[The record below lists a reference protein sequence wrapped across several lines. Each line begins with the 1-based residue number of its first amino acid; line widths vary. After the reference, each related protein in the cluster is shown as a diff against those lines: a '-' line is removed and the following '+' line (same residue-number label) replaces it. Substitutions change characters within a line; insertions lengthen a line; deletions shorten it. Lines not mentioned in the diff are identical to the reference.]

1 MAAAGNDRSF
11 HVCSPYA
18 QQKYSNISCFWE
30 KQPSGCLRISCAF
43 HHSKPRSINGLFL
56 PPSNNA
62 PLQQG
67 VQEGILHPAHGQ
79 ESLRNQKNILRPI
92 HPPLTI
98 HLNDEDDD
106 EDDDE
111 EEENGAPDWVPQTA
125 ADLEEER
132 AIKEICYQSGEY
144 YGIQYPQ
151 EHQSTKTVSSPRE
164 NELLP
169 WEATERDLQAGDG
182 DTVPTTFKN
191 AKGEGES
198 SGTTVPAET
207 IPRTDRGSF
216 ENGGTNRMERVK
228 NYPGKEAKEK
238 QWISEGESKSHNTGT
253 GKGIHTPDPKAKP
266 RRQQRGQSKD
276 DEAASAIPPVRETGR
291 DTYFSSSEPRRS
303 AYVVYRTATVT
314 QEPKCSG
321 PTGDGD
327 TVPTT
332 FKNAKGEGES
342 SGTTVPAETIP
353 RTDRGSFENGGTNRM
368 ERVKNY
374 PGKEAKEKQWIS
386 EGESKSHNTG
396 TGKGIHTP
404 DPKAKPRRQQRGQS
418 KDDEAASAIPPVRE
432 TGRDTYFSSSE
443 PRRSAYVV
451 YRTATV
457 TQEPKCNGPTAVPEP
472 YAGKRSKQKNQLDA
486 NRRFWTQT
494 ESYDK
499 YTSGS
504 YNAPTWRKRNPHPK
518 TFSKSKT
525 TSQSQEDREVNRKGE
540 RYIDRRKR

>member
-67 VQEGILHPAHGQ
+67 VQEGIPHPAHGQ

-182 DTVPTTFKN
+182 DTIPTTFKN

-238 QWISEGESKSHNTGT
+238 QWVSEEER
-253 GKGIHTPDPKAKP
+253 IHTPDPKAKP
-266 RRQQRGQSKD
+266 RRQQRGQKPRRHGSEQERRAIHRQEKEMKPLLRLTRAIEIEMWKLSAGKSK
-276 DEAASAIPPVRETGR
+276 E
-291 DTYFSSSEPRRS
+291 DTIANSKNKMQEVHDNVSKLIENTKYTFCVITDPLSSSIQNPNTQGRKSPSRHTAVAAAPAAAAAATKTGKHDPQAHSQTAVALDIMEARKSNEPQQRQPLTASSVLTRS
-303 AYVVYRTATVT
+303 SKFLHPKKEVL
-314 QEPKCSG
+314 QEKHG
-321 PTGDGD
+321 PTG
-327 TVPTT
+327 
-332 FKNAKGEGES
+332 
-342 SGTTVPAETIP
+342 
-353 RTDRGSFENGGTNRM
+353 
-368 ERVKNY
+368 
-374 PGKEAKEKQWIS
+374 
-386 EGESKSHNTG
+386 
-396 TGKGIHTP
+396 
-404 DPKAKPRRQQRGQS
+404 
-418 KDDEAASAIPPVRE
+418 
-432 TGRDTYFSSSE
+432 
-443 PRRSAYVV
+443 
-451 YRTATV
+451 
-457 TQEPKCNGPTAVPEP
+457 
-472 YAGKRSKQKNQLDA
+472 
-486 NRRFWTQT
+486 FWL
-494 ESYDK
+494 
-499 YTSGS
+499 
-504 YNAPTWRKRNPHPK
+504 K
-518 TFSKSKT
+518 T
-525 TSQSQEDREVNRKGE
+525 
-540 RYIDRRKR
+540 

>member
-1 MAAAGNDRSF
+1 SRRVEEKPESWKWPQLGMNALSMFVPLRTVSENLF
-11 HVCSPYA
+11 LL
-18 QQKYSNISCFWE
+18 QQKYSNIPCFWE

-67 VQEGILHPAHGQ
+67 VQEGIPHPAHGQ

-216 ENGGTNRMERVK
+216 ENGG
-228 NYPGKEAKEK
+228 
-238 QWISEGESKSHNTGT
+238 
-253 GKGIHTPDPKAKP
+253 IHTPDPKAKP
-266 RRQQRGQSKD
+266 RRQQGVKQYLSRMLGNAPNKRISLTQIEDFGPKPKAMTCGDTSRRLGLPSRSRPGPGRADLARSVLLPVPARRGT
-276 DEAASAIPPVRETGR
+276 AAPPASRPARAAPATWRSRLADG
-291 DTYFSSSEPRRS
+291 SSFTSVTNRHGTFRCTAPP
-303 AYVVYRTATVT
+303 AHGPGRTADRS
-314 QEPKCSG
+314 PGRRGGAGRGRS
-321 PTGDGD
+321 PLL
-327 TVPTT
+327 
-332 FKNAKGEGES
+332 S
-342 SGTTVPAETIP
+342 SP
-353 RTDRGSFENGGTNRM
+353 
-368 ERVKNY
+368 
-374 PGKEAKEKQWIS
+374 
-386 EGESKSHNTG
+386 
-396 TGKGIHTP
+396 
-404 DPKAKPRRQQRGQS
+404 QRGAGS
-418 KDDEAASAIPPVRE
+418 TAGGAGRGPGAAPLSTAAAPAAAGPPAQLCSAP
-432 TGRDTYFSSSE
+432 G
-443 PRRSAYVV
+443 
-451 YRTATV
+451 
-457 TQEPKCNGPTAVPEP
+457 
-472 YAGKRSKQKNQLDA
+472 
-486 NRRFWTQT
+486 
-494 ESYDK
+494 
-499 YTSGS
+499 
-504 YNAPTWRKRNPHPK
+504 
-518 TFSKSKT
+518 
-525 TSQSQEDREVNRKGE
+525 
-540 RYIDRRKR
+540 

>member
-18 QQKYSNISCFWE
+18 QQKYSNISCFW
-30 KQPSGCLRISCAF
+30 KTQPSGCLRISCAF

-56 PPSNNA
+56 PPSNSEC

-67 VQEGILHPAHGQ
+67 VQEGIPHPAHGQ

-182 DTVPTTFKN
+182 DTIPTTFKN

-228 NYPGKEAKEK
+228 NYPEFTLQTPK
-238 QWISEGESKSHNTGT
+238 QNHVAN
-253 GKGIHTPDPKAKP
+253 KG
-266 RRQQRGQSKD
+266 
-276 DEAASAIPPVRETGR
+276 
-291 DTYFSSSEPRRS
+291 
-303 AYVVYRTATVT
+303 
-314 QEPKCSG
+314 
-321 PTGDGD
+321 
-327 TVPTT
+327 
-332 FKNAKGEGES
+332 
-342 SGTTVPAETIP
+342 
-353 RTDRGSFENGGTNRM
+353 
-368 ERVKNY
+368 VK
-374 PGKEAKEKQWIS
+374 
-386 EGESKSHNTG
+386 
-396 TGKGIHTP
+396 
-404 DPKAKPRRQQRGQS
+404 
-418 KDDEAASAIPPVRE
+418 
-432 TGRDTYFSSSE
+432 
-443 PRRSAYVV
+443 
-451 YRTATV
+451 
-457 TQEPKCNGPTAVPEP
+457 
-472 YAGKRSKQKNQLDA
+472 
-486 NRRFWTQT
+486 
-494 ESYDK
+494 
-499 YTSGS
+499 
-504 YNAPTWRKRNPHPK
+504 
-518 TFSKSKT
+518 
-525 TSQSQEDREVNRKGE
+525 
-540 RYIDRRKR
+540 

>member
-30 KQPSGCLRISCAF
+30 KRPSGCLRISCAF

-67 VQEGILHPAHGQ
+67 VQEGIPHPAHGQ

-182 DTVPTTFKN
+182 DTIPTTFKN

-216 ENGGTNRMERVK
+216 ENGDAPLQQGVQEGIPHPAHGQESLRNQK
-228 NYPGKEAKEK
+228 NILRP
-238 QWISEGESKSHNTGT
+238 
-253 GKGIHTPDPKAKP
+253 IHPPLTIHLNDEDDNED
-266 RRQQRGQSKD
+266 D
-276 DEAASAIPPVRETGR
+276 DEE
-291 DTYFSSSEPRRS
+291 E
-303 AYVVYRTATVT
+303 
-314 QEPKCSG
+314 EN
-321 PTGDGD
+321 GDGD

-374 PGKEAKEKQWIS
+374 PG
-386 EGESKSHNTG
+386 
-396 TGKGIHTP
+396 IHTP

-418 KDDEAASAIPPVRE
+418 KDDEAASAVPPVRE

-525 TSQSQEDREVNRKGE
+525 TSQSQEDMEVNRKGE

>member
-67 VQEGILHPAHGQ
+67 VQEGIPHPAHGQ

-182 DTVPTTFKN
+182 DTIPTTFKN

-238 QWISEGESKSHNTGT
+238 QWVSEEER
-253 GKGIHTPDPKAKP
+253 IHTPDPKAKP
-266 RRQQRGQSKD
+266 RRQQRGQ
-276 DEAASAIPPVRETGR
+276 
-291 DTYFSSSEPRRS
+291 
-303 AYVVYRTATVT
+303 
-314 QEPKCSG
+314 
-321 PTGDGD
+321 
-327 TVPTT
+327 TVP
-332 FKNAKGEGES
+332 
-342 SGTTVPAETIP
+342 
-353 RTDRGSFENGGTNRM
+353 
-368 ERVKNY
+368 
-374 PGKEAKEKQWIS
+374 Q
-386 EGESKSHNTG
+386 
-396 TGKGIHTP
+396 
-404 DPKAKPRRQQRGQS
+404 
-418 KDDEAASAIPPVRE
+418 
-432 TGRDTYFSSSE
+432 
-443 PRRSAYVV
+443 
-451 YRTATV
+451 
-457 TQEPKCNGPTAVPEP
+457 P
-472 YAGKRSKQKNQLDA
+472 YAGKRSKPKNQLDA

-494 ESYDK
+494 ESYEPRRHGSEQERRAIHRQEKEMKPVLRLTRAIEIEMWKLSAGKSKEDTIANSKNKMQEVHDNVSKLIENTK
-499 YTSGS
+499 YTFCVITDPLSSSIQNPNTQGRKS
-504 YNAPTWRKRNPHPK
+504 PSRHTAVAAAPAPAAAAATKTGKHDPQAHSQTAVALDIMEARKSNEPQQRQPLTASSVLTRSSKFLHPK
-518 TFSKSKT
+518 KEVLQEKHGPTGFWLKT
-525 TSQSQEDREVNRKGE
+525 
-540 RYIDRRKR
+540 

>member
-30 KQPSGCLRISCAF
+30 TQPSGCLRISCAF

-67 VQEGILHPAHGQ
+67 VQEGIPHPAHGQ

-182 DTVPTTFKN
+182 DT
-191 AKGEGES
+191 
-198 SGTTVPAET
+198 
-207 IPRTDRGSF
+207 I
-216 ENGGTNRMERVK
+216 
-228 NYPGKEAKEK
+228 
-238 QWISEGESKSHNTGT
+238 
-253 GKGIHTPDPKAKP
+253 
-266 RRQQRGQSKD
+266 
-276 DEAASAIPPVRETGR
+276 
-291 DTYFSSSEPRRS
+291 
-303 AYVVYRTATVT
+303 
-314 QEPKCSG
+314 
-321 PTGDGD
+321 
-327 TVPTT
+327 PTT

-457 TQEPKCNGPTAVPEP
+457 TQEPKCNGPT
-472 YAGKRSKQKNQLDA
+472 
-486 NRRFWTQT
+486 
-494 ESYDK
+494 DK

-525 TSQSQEDREVNRKGE
+525 TKPRRQGSEQERRAIHRQEKEMKPVLRLTRAIEIEMRKLSAGKSKEDTIANSKNKMQEVHDNVSKLIENTKYTFCVITDPLSLICYENLTVEMTFADDVLRHNF
-540 RYIDRRKR
+540 

>member
-1 MAAAGNDRSF
+1 MAAAGNERSF

-18 QQKYSNISCFWE
+18 QQKYSNIPCFWE

-67 VQEGILHPAHGQ
+67 VQEGIPHPAHGQ

-276 DEAASAIPPVRETGR
+276 DEAASAIPPVRETR
-291 DTYFSSSEPRRS
+291 
-303 AYVVYRTATVT
+303 
-314 QEPKCSG
+314 
-321 PTGDGD
+321 
-327 TVPTT
+327 
-332 FKNAKGEGES
+332 
-342 SGTTVPAETIP
+342 
-353 RTDRGSFENGGTNRM
+353 
-368 ERVKNY
+368 
-374 PGKEAKEKQWIS
+374 
-386 EGESKSHNTG
+386 
-396 TGKGIHTP
+396 
-404 DPKAKPRRQQRGQS
+404 
-418 KDDEAASAIPPVRE
+418 
-432 TGRDTYFSSSE
+432 RDTYFSSSE

-457 TQEPKCNGPTAVPEP
+457 TQEPKCNGPT
-472 YAGKRSKQKNQLDA
+472 
-486 NRRFWTQT
+486 
-494 ESYDK
+494 DK

-525 TSQSQEDREVNRKGE
+525 TSQSQEDRKEVNRKGE

>member
-30 KQPSGCLRISCAF
+30 TQPPGCLRISCAF

-67 VQEGILHPAHGQ
+67 VQEGIPHPAHGQ

-182 DTVPTTFKN
+182 DTIPTTFKNAKGEGESSGTTVPAETIPRTDRGSFENGDAPLQQGVQEGIPHPAHGQESLRNQKNILRPIHPPLTIHLNDEDDDEDDDEEEENGAPDWVPQTAADLEEERAIKEICYQSGEYYGIQYPQEHQSTKTVSSPRENELLPWEATERDLQAGDGDTIPTTFKN

-216 ENGGTNRMERVK
+216 ENGG
-228 NYPGKEAKEK
+228 
-238 QWISEGESKSHNTGT
+238 
-253 GKGIHTPDPKAKP
+253 IHTPDPKAKP

-276 DEAASAIPPVRETGR
+276 DEAASAV
-291 DTYFSSSEPRRS
+291 
-303 AYVVYRTATVT
+303 
-314 QEPKCSG
+314 
-321 PTGDGD
+321 
-327 TVPTT
+327 
-332 FKNAKGEGES
+332 
-342 SGTTVPAETIP
+342 
-353 RTDRGSFENGGTNRM
+353 
-368 ERVKNY
+368 
-374 PGKEAKEKQWIS
+374 
-386 EGESKSHNTG
+386 
-396 TGKGIHTP
+396 
-404 DPKAKPRRQQRGQS
+404 
-418 KDDEAASAIPPVRE
+418 PPVRE

-457 TQEPKCNGPTAVPEP
+457 TQEPKCNGPTAVPQP

-525 TSQSQEDREVNRKGE
+525 TSQSQEDMEVNRKGE